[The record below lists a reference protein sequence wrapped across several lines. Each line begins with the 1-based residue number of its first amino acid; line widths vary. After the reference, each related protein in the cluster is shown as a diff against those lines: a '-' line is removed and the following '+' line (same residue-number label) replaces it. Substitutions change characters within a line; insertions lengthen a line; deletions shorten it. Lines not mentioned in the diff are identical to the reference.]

1 MPNTVVDL
9 FCGVGGLTH
18 GLQLAGLNVVA
29 GIDID
34 PSCKFAYET
43 NNQALFVNEDIT
55 KISSEA
61 VNQYFNNNEVSILVG
76 CAPCQPFSKYS
87 SRYRKEGRKDDKW
100 RLLSYFQNIIIQITP
115 DIISIENV
123 PNLREEEIFINFINE
138 LERLSYHVFV
148 QVVKCQ
154 DYGVPQKR
162 KRLVMLASRFGDI
175 QLIAPIYHQGQYKT
189 VRMAIGNLPQIEDGE
204 ICTTDSLHRA
214 SKLSPTNKRRI
225 IQSTPGGTWR
235 DWDDDLV
242 LDCHKKITGKT
253 FPSVYGRMEWDQPSP
268 TITTQFYGYGNGRF
282 GHPEQNRAIS
292 LREGAILQS
301 FPDDYI
307 FCDTEHNVSKRDVA
321 TQIGNAVPVALG
333 EAIGRSIINH
343 LNNYNIDFE

>member
-29 GIDID
+29 GIDIE
-34 PSCKFAYET
+34 PSCKFAYEA

-55 KISSEA
+55 KIAPEA
-61 VNQYFNNNEVSILVG
+61 VNQYFNNNGVSILVG

-87 SRYRKEGRKDDKW
+87 SRYRKEGRRDEKW
-100 RLLSYFQNIIIQITP
+100 RLLSYFQNIIGQIMP
-115 DIISIENV
+115 DIISVENV
-123 PNLREEEIFINFINE
+123 PSLREEEIFINFTNE
-138 LERLSYHVFV
+138 LERLNYHVFS
-148 QVVKCQ
+148 QVVRCQ

-162 KRLVMLASRFGDI
+162 KRLVLLASRYGEI
-175 QLIAPIYHQGQYKT
+175 QLIDPIYHQGQYRT
-189 VRMAIGNLPQIEDGE
+189 VRMAIANLPQIEDGE
-204 ICTTDSLHRA
+204 TCATDALHRA

-225 IQSTPGGTWR
+225 IQSRPGGTWR

-242 LDCHKKITGKT
+242 LDCHKKNTGQT

-307 FCDTEHNVSKRDVA
+307 FCDEEHNVSKRDVA
-321 TQIGNAVPVALG
+321 IQIGNAVPVALG

-343 LNNYNIDFE
+343 LINNHIDFE